1 MSGSPEFS
9 LVQTQAD
16 LDLCCEIRR
25 AVFVVEQSVPL
36 SEEFDTI
43 DAKATHVLGR
53 LAGRAVA
60 TGRFYRTGQAWRIGR
75 IAVVADARGAGHG
88 AALMRFVMAHIR
100 HITAEPDPHHMELD
114 AQLSAISFYERL
126 GFTATGPEFDD
137 GSGILHRKMALNFG
151 K

>member
-9 LVQTQAD
+9 LWQTQAD
-16 LDLCCEIRR
+16 LDLGCDIRR
-25 AVFVVEQSVPL
+25 AVFGVEQSVPL

-126 GFTATGPEFDD
+126 GFTATGPELVD
-137 GSGILHRKMALNFG
+137 GSGILHRKMSLNFG

>member
-1 MSGSPEFS
+1 MNASPEFR

-16 LDLCCEIRR
+16 LDLCYEIRR

-75 IAVVADARGAGHG
+75 IAVVADARGAGYG
-88 AALMRFVMAHIR
+88 AALMRFVMAYVR
-100 HITAEPDPHHMELD
+100 HTAVEPDPYQMELD

-137 GSGILHRKMALNFG
+137 GSGILHRKMSLNFG

>member
-9 LVQTQAD
+9 LVQSQAD
-16 LDLCCEIRR
+16 LDMCYEIRR

-75 IAVVADARGAGHG
+75 IAVVADARGAGYG
-88 AALMRFVMAHIR
+88 AALMRFVMAYVR
-100 HITAEPDPHHMELD
+100 HTAAEPDRYQMELD
-114 AQLSAISFYERL
+114 AQLRAISFYERL

-137 GSGILHRKMALNFG
+137 GSGILHRKMALNFE

>member
-53 LAGRAVA
+53 LAGRAVT

-75 IAVVADARGAGHG
+75 VAVVADARGAGHG

-100 HITAEPDPHHMELD
+100 HIAAEPDPHQMELD

-137 GSGILHRKMALNFG
+137 GSGILHRKMSLNFG

>member
-1 MSGSPEFS
+1 MNASPKFS

-16 LDLCCEIRR
+16 LDLCYEIRS
-25 AVFVVEQSVPL
+25 AVFVVEQSVPF

-60 TGRFYRTGQAWRIGR
+60 TGRLYRTGQAWRIGR
-75 IAVVADARGAGHG
+75 IVVVADARGAGYG

-100 HITAEPDPHHMELD
+100 NIAAEPDPHQMELD